1 MSIILTHKLQGETTT
16 VIQFKYYF
24 SLLHQL
30 KNYVMPSLCYYGT
43 QMTVKQMKC
52 PLNTVLSYLFV
63 WGAVDLGAC
72 NATGGGGLE
81 PVSPP

>member
-1 MSIILTHKLQGETTT
+1 MSC
-16 VIQFKYYF
+16 
-24 SLLHQL
+24 LH
-30 KNYVMPSLCYYGT
+30 YVTMA